1 MPDMSQLAFWGA
13 ATAATALAV
22 HYPQSPGSAEP
33 SNLSYRVPWQDARV
47 LV

>member
-22 HYPQSPGSAEP
+22 HYPSQRDQRSP
-33 SNLSYRVPWQDARV
+33 SNLSYRVPWQVARV